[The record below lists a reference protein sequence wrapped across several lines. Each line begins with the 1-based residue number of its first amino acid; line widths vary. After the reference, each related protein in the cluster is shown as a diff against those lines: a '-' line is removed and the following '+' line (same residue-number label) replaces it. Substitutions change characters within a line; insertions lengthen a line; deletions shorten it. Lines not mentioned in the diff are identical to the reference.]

1 MEAFT
6 GLRSQGG
13 VPVTQGSG
21 LKKEM
26 PRHPVSPKGV
36 LLIVFLELFKVCK
49 MTNSNYDLFKVS
61 KMTNFNYDLFKV
73 SKMTNFNYH
82 HKNHPATNIYVF
94 FKIGVF
100 FAWDIRGVSKV
111 AALYTTHY
119 TNGEFT
125 PTFTI
130 FQFFLFFYFQC
141 LSGYMCGHN
150 LTMKFPPDFHNY
162 TALKWLVNSFS

>member
-26 PRHPVSPKGV
+26 PRHPVSPKEV

-94 FKIGVF
+94 FKIGGF
-100 FAWDIRGVSKV
+100 F
-111 AALYTTHY
+111 
-119 TNGEFT
+119 
-125 PTFTI
+125 
-130 FQFFLFFYFQC
+130 C
-141 LSGYMCGHN
+141 LGY
-150 LTMKFPPDFHNY
+150 
-162 TALKWLVNSFS
+162 